1 MHTQAMSVAKD
12 ITDGIKRLVTNQSE
26 ASKKSHVSQPTIS
39 RYKEGDLGATNLLRI
54 LDYLGAKVLFPDD
67 DPTREVV
74 FVNPRLHEDY
84 KSLPHPI
91 PDDYRAIPLTNMEV
105 AAGPSPARG
114 FSTPAIPRAFLCPTY
129 VLKMSCP

>member
-1 MHTQAMSVAKD
+1 MDTYDRIMLSLKEQVGKGKRFESAADLAKFCKVD
-12 ITDGIKRLVTNQSE
+12 PSFVHKHLQGKIKGEKIR
-26 ASKKSHVSQPTIS
+26 P
-39 RYKEGDLGATNLLRI
+39 LLEF
-54 LDYLGAKVLFPDD
+54 LHSAGVDMTFKNPDAND

-105 AAGPSPARG
+105 AAGPSPRG
-114 FSTPAIPRAFLCPTY
+114 AFSRPPPRPTTRFT
-129 VLKMSCP
+129 K